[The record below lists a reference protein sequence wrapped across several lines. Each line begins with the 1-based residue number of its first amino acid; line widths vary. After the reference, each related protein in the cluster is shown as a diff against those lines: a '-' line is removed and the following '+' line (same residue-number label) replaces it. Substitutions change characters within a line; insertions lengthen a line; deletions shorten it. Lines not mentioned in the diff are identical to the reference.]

1 MRQQRLLV
9 AVPEGRGLKLAG
21 LAVENMLG
29 DEAIAAVC
37 RKIDDRL
44 KKQKTTG
51 ARR

>member
-1 MRQQRLLV
+1 MDLGDLLSKN
-9 AVPEGRGLKLAG
+9 AKATEIKFSGTR
-21 LAVENMLG
+21 